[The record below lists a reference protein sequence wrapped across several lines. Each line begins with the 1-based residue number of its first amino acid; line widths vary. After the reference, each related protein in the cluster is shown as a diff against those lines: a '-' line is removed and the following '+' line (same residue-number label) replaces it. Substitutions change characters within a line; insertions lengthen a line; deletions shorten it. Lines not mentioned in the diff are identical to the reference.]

1 MSVQAPQWR
10 PHRVLSRPNGPVEPL
25 NDRLLGIAAVGAGGV
40 GLAAAYQ
47 LSGGRIG
54 IPCLLKQTTG
64 LSCPLCGTTRMA
76 AAMLRGD
83 LGAAWSFNAPMTV
96 IGPLVAVAVGYQLL
110 AWALERFRIVKAPRL
125 RLSSRAENTL
135 TLGFGILMIVF
146 GVLRNVL

>member
-1 MSVQAPQWR
+1 MSVQAPPRR
-10 PHRVLSRPNGPVEPL
+10 PHRVLFRPNGPVEPL
-25 NDRLLGIAAVGAGGV
+25 NDRLQGIAAVGAGGV

-47 LSGGRIG
+47 LSSGRIG

-76 AAMLRGD
+76 AAMLCGD
-83 LGAAWSFNAPMTV
+83 LGAAWNFNAPMTV
-96 IGPLVAVAVGYQLL
+96 IGPLVAVA
-110 AWALERFRIVKAPRL
+110 LERCRIVKVPRL

-135 TLGFGILMIVF
+135 TLDFGILMLVF